1 MEQVTPSRVRIRT
14 PVLTSVL
21 IHPSAWKGNSQ
32 KLDFCVIRYAR
43 MVLST
48 VSSGH
53 SSHKRGRPPCRCD
66 EGCVSLPDQSPHRC
80 RNLPTVHPGQRIA
93 ETLRVTLSSLD

>member
-1 MEQVTPSRVRIRT
+1 MALGGPPRSYEKSYRRDYFHT
-14 PVLTSVL
+14 
-21 IHPSAWKGNSQ
+21 SAWKGNSQ
-32 KLDFCVIRYAR
+32 KLDFRVIRYAR

-48 VSSGH
+48 VSSGQ
-53 SSHKRGRPPCRCD
+53 GRPPCRCD

-93 ETLRVTLSSLD
+93 ETV